1 MTMSGPGATQD
12 IANRIAVTRSYV
24 LTACLLVW
32 VVFLVCCLCWSHPK
46 PEAARARIAELQA
59 NLTKTAGEP
68 PVAGQRQTSLAHIS
82 CKPKNPIYRID
93 KAPNRSKCLVHIIY
107 NLVYTLYI
115 YICMYMYM
123 YIYVCLCMYIYIYT
137 HMHMCIYI
145 QTYIHACIHTYIHT
159 YIHTHIYIYSLHTL
173 TDRVKLNALYI
184 YIHMYIYTY
193 VYVCHTWCIYLYAY
207 L

>member
-1 MTMSGPGATQD
+1 MHRKKAGGNIWYWDRAATQVTLSWLHVKINLYYGSNDLFELQLAASRCVLFHCLWSCQITDLSLFVRPAMTMSGPGATQD

-24 LTACLLVW
+24 LTACLLAW

-93 KAPNRSKCLVHIIY
+93 KAPNRSKCLVHII
-107 NLVYTLYI
+107 
-115 YICMYMYM
+115 
-123 YIYVCLCMYIYIYT
+123 
-137 HMHMCIYI
+137 
-145 QTYIHACIHTYIHT
+145 
-159 YIHTHIYIYSLHTL
+159 
-173 TDRVKLNALYI
+173 
-184 YIHMYIYTY
+184 
-193 VYVCHTWCIYLYAY
+193 
-207 L
+207 